1 MNPKN
6 TKHSDRGHMNKWS
19 FLKNMIHGADVIVEV
34 VDARD
39 VERTRLPIAEKWAG
53 SKRLLMVANK
63 KDLMGPDARRPILE
77 NKGIIISAK
86 NNDEEE
92 RWRIIRAIMART
104 EKRPVRAILIG
115 YPNVGKSTIVNML
128 ARRRAAK
135 VSPVAGTTKNIQWV
149 TITPEL
155 TLSDYRGIFP
165 SKESKEELVR
175 KGALN
180 IPEDSERHAYR
191 FADRILT
198 NPSLRKWI
206 EKEYDVDLRDARTSE
221 DVLETVA
228 KRRGWLL
235 KGGMPNLAE
244 AARSLV
250 RAIKEAPV
258 I

>member
-1 MNPKN
+1 MRHTKN
-6 TKHSDRGHMNKWS
+6 ADRGHMNKWAY
-19 FLKNMIHGADVIVEV
+19 LKNMIHGADVIVEV

-39 VERTRLPIAEKWAG
+39 VERTRLQIAEKWAG

-63 KDLMGPDARRPILE
+63 KDLMGPDAKRPVLE

-104 EKRPVRAILIG
+104 EKRPVRAILLG
-115 YPNVGKSTIVNML
+115 YPNVGKSTIINML

-180 IPEDSERHAYR
+180 APEDAERHAYR
-191 FADRILT
+191 FAERILA
-198 NPSLRKWI
+198 NPSLRRWI
-206 EKEYDVDLRDARTSE
+206 EKTYDIDLSDAHISE
-221 DVLETVA
+221 EVLEIVA

-235 KGGMPNLAE
+235 KGGAPNLAE

-250 RAIKEAPV
+250 RALKEAPA